1 MANCIGGVEQA
12 LHMEARARLT
22 APPKFPYNE
31 RDTDRR
37 LLAMNLTP
45 ADVADSTGAQ
55 FVLNLL
61 VKRWPQVN
69 HLFGDAVYHRRTL
82 LAKVAYFDFTSR

>member
-1 MANCIGGVEQA
+1 
-12 LHMEARARLT
+12 
-22 APPKFPYNE
+22 
-31 RDTDRR
+31 
-37 LLAMNLTP
+37 MNLTP